1 MLFRHLRYKLA
12 KKKVIKHYIDFIDL
26 EHLYISQICH
36 HYFDYFT
43 FLQKS
48 VMRRYDLFREHQII
62 EKFRDDCTWL
72 NEDIIKAQLEFEK
85 IMKRFTFKIK
95 VVRTL
100 NKKGLLEEVGFT
112 ETARIMCDD
121 YDNYWFVYQK
131 NFKEMNPSLLFK
143 KYVMEEKLKRL
154 QGDF

>member
-12 KKKVIKHYIDFIDL
+12 KKKVIKNYIDFIDL
-26 EHLYISQICH
+26 EHSYITQICH

-48 VMRRYDLFREHQII
+48 VSRRYDMFKEHQLI

-85 IMKRFTFKIK
+85 IMKRFTFQMK

-100 NKKGLLEEVGFT
+100 YKKGLLEKVGFT

-121 YDNYWFVYQK
+121 YDNYWLIYQK
-131 NFKEMNPSLLFK
+131 NFKQMNPSLMLK
-143 KYVMEEKLKRL
+143 KYVMEEKLKSL